1 MKKKFLEVGKISGTH
16 GVRGMVRI
24 QPWCDEGF
32 LQKFKTFYLDAD
44 GKHSLICEKAQPN
57 GNVYIAKFKGI
68 NDIDNAE
75 AYRNRIL
82 YINREDANLDIGEY
96 FIQDL
101 FGCRVID
108 NETGKQLGII
118 SDVSKT
124 GANDVWDINYG
135 D

>member
-75 AYRNRIL
+75 AKIVFPTVKKVFC
-82 YINREDANLDIGEY
+82 REGISSEDSATMEDFTGE
-96 FIQDL
+96 Q
-101 FGCRVID
+101 
-108 NETGKQLGII
+108 E
-118 SDVSKT
+118 
-124 GANDVWDINYG
+124 AAE
-135 D
+135 